1 LCDPETAV
9 GLRLAGIHDL
19 YTPEESDVTALF
31 LELTKRNDVGVV
43 LITEKIAHDLGSMLR
58 DVRIHQK
65 YPIFI
70 EIPDKK
76 GKLEDHVDIVSHLIK
91 RAVGMDV
98 SKKEKQR

>member
-1 LCDPETAV
+1 
-9 GLRLAGIHDL
+9 
-19 YTPEESDVTALF
+19 LF
-31 LELTKRNDVGVV
+31 QDLTKRTDVGVV
-43 LITEKIAHDLGSMLR
+43 LITEKIAQDLGSMLK
-58 DVRIHQK
+58 DFRIHQK

-70 EIPDKK
+70 EIQDKK